1 LNIDL
6 FGDQT
11 NDAGS
16 GFGGAGGASDG
27 GGGGA
32 LGS

>member
-1 LNIDL
+1 LNIVL

-16 GFGGAGGASDG
+16 GVGGDG
-27 GGGGA
+27 GDANGGNG
-32 LGS
+32 GSR

>member
-1 LNIDL
+1 LNIVL

-16 GFGGAGGASDG
+16 GVAGDG
-27 GGGGA
+27 GDANGGNG
-32 LGS
+32 GSR